1 MVGGKPF
8 NTEHKL
14 NGYSHIKPIKQKRHA
29 LGPNRST
36 TACKEVEELMKAGI
50 LRRVK
55 NQMGVIED
63 RGYKDFSDQIGRNL
77 EAYVDDMVIRSTS
90 EEVMLQD
97 IHETLEKT
105 WSINMKL
112 NLKKCSFGVKEGPFL
127 GHLITKQVIRA
138 KPSKVKAVTDLEQPK
153 TLKDIQSL
161 TRKLEGHQERSA
173 KGLLGQNTL
182 RRRQK
187 ESNMEYE
194 TKLEN
199 TNLSSAWKLYTDEAS
214 SSDGSGAG
222 IMLINPE
229 GKEYT
234 VTISAVDGNRKVG
247 NLRRLPADGKPNK
260 GSLRSQA
267 ANNQGVLE
275 KDKRGSEKFQQL
287 YD

>member
-1 MVGGKPF
+1 
-8 NTEHKL
+8 
-14 NGYSHIKPIKQKRHA
+14 
-29 LGPNRST
+29 
-36 TACKEVEELMKAGI
+36 
-50 LRRVK
+50 
-55 NQMGVIED
+55 
-63 RGYKDFSDQIGRNL
+63 
-77 EAYVDDMVIRSTS
+77 
-90 EEVMLQD
+90 
-97 IHETLEKT
+97 
-105 WSINMKL
+105 
-112 NLKKCSFGVKEGPFL
+112 
-127 GHLITKQVIRA
+127 
-138 KPSKVKAVTDLEQPK
+138 
-153 TLKDIQSL
+153 
-161 TRKLEGHQERSA
+161 
-173 KGLLGQNTL
+173 
-182 RRRQK
+182 
-187 ESNMEYE
+187 MEYE